1 MATPEI
7 REVYA
12 AASVQEAYLVASALE
27 DAGIM
32 VHVVGDQLQNAVG
45 ELPAV
50 AINPRLW
57 VYAEDF
63 ERARTIIA
71 GLPSERSETDEQADW
86 TCPECGETNAG
97 TFDLCWKCQHD
108 RGEGQHGYA
117 P

>member
-1 MATPEI
+1 MASSEI

-12 AASVQEAYLVASALE
+12 AANVQEAYLIASALE

-45 ELPAV
+45 DLPAV

-57 VYAEDF
+57 VCSDDL
-63 ERARTIIA
+63 ERARSIIA
-71 GLPSERSETDEQADW
+71 GLHCELSEPGEETTW

-108 RGEGQHGYA
+108 RDRAESSGD
-117 P
+117 